1 VTVDLVII
9 ITIIRLLKF
18 SMTVETLNYEDY
30 TGSKIKNKPRLNA
43 QHCRESFWLEI
54 QQYIT
59 F

>member
-1 VTVDLVII
+1 
-9 ITIIRLLKF
+9 
-18 SMTVETLNYEDY
+18 MTVETLNYEDY